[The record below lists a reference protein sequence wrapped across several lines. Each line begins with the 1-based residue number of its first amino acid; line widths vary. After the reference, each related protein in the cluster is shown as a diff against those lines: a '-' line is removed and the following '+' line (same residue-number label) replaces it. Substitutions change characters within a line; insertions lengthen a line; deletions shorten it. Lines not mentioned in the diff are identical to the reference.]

1 MKLYIYLILFSF
13 IFSDDL
19 KNVQVLDITSNREM
33 KKYMKSISKDLGTK
47 CKSCHIMDDKS
58 LDTPKKA
65 IAREMITL
73 TRQINDFLKLMS
85 KAEMEA
91 DNFYNKNSLHDKEL
105 AAMRAMIDDEY
116 DDKVAKVTCWTCH
129 KGKLEVEQTR
139 PVEE

>member
-58 LDTPKKA
+58 LINFNFDT
-65 IAREMITL
+65 
-73 TRQINDFLKLMS
+73 
-85 KAEMEA
+85 
-91 DNFYNKNSLHDKEL
+91 FY
-105 AAMRAMIDDEY
+105 
-116 DDKVAKVTCWTCH
+116 V
-129 KGKLEVEQTR
+129 
-139 PVEE
+139 PF

>member
-58 LDTPKKA
+58 LDTPEKD
-65 IAREMITL
+65 IAREMMIL
-73 TRQINDFLKLMS
+73 TRHINEILLTIENENHEKIS
-85 KAEMEA
+85 P
-91 DNFYNKNSLHDKEL
+91 
-105 AAMRAMIDDEY
+105 
-116 DDKVAKVTCWTCH
+116 VTCWTCH
-129 KGKLEVEQTR
+129 KGSFEVEKTR

>member
-58 LDTPKKA
+58 LDTPEKD
-65 IAREMITL
+65 IAREMMIL
-73 TRQINDFLKLMS
+73 TRHINEILLTIENENHEKIS
-85 KAEMEA
+85 P
-91 DNFYNKNSLHDKEL
+91 
-105 AAMRAMIDDEY
+105 
-116 DDKVAKVTCWTCH
+116 VTCWTCH
-129 KGKLEVEQTR
+129 KGSFEVEQTR

>member
-19 KNVQVLDITSNREM
+19 KNVQVLDIKSNREM

-58 LDTPKKA
+58 LDTPEKD
-65 IAREMITL
+65 IAREMIIL
-73 TRQINDFLKLMS
+73 TRHINEILLT
-85 KAEMEA
+85 ME
-91 DNFYNKNSLHDKEL
+91 NENHEKISP
-105 AAMRAMIDDEY
+105 
-116 DDKVAKVTCWTCH
+116 VTCWTCH
-129 KGKLEVEQTR
+129 KGSFEVEQTR

>member
-1 MKLYIYLILFSF
+1 MKLFIYIIFFSL

-58 LDTPKKA
+58 LDTPEKD
-65 IAREMITL
+65 IAREMMIL
-73 TRQINDFLKLMS
+73 TRHINEILLTIENENHEKIS
-85 KAEMEA
+85 P
-91 DNFYNKNSLHDKEL
+91 
-105 AAMRAMIDDEY
+105 
-116 DDKVAKVTCWTCH
+116 VTCWTCH
-129 KGKLEVEQTR
+129 KGSFEVEHTR

>member
-58 LDTPKKA
+58 LDTPEKD
-65 IAREMITL
+65 IAREMMIL
-73 TRQINDFLKLMS
+73 TRHINEILLTIENENHEKIS
-85 KAEMEA
+85 P
-91 DNFYNKNSLHDKEL
+91 
-105 AAMRAMIDDEY
+105 
-116 DDKVAKVTCWTCH
+116 VTCWTCH
-129 KGKLEVEQTR
+129 KGSFEVEHTR

>member
-1 MKLYIYLILFSF
+1 MKLFIYIIFFSL

-58 LDTPKKA
+58 SDTPEKD
-65 IAREMITL
+65 IAREMIIL
-73 TRQINDFLKLMS
+73 TRHINEILLT
-85 KAEMEA
+85 ME
-91 DNFYNKNSLHDKEL
+91 NENHEKISP
-105 AAMRAMIDDEY
+105 
-116 DDKVAKVTCWTCH
+116 VTCWTCH
-129 KGKLEVEQTR
+129 KGSFEVEKTR

>member
-1 MKLYIYLILFSF
+1 MKLYIYLIFFSL

-58 LDTPKKA
+58 LDTPEKD
-65 IAREMITL
+65 IAREMMIL
-73 TRQINDFLKLMS
+73 TRHINEILLTIENENHEKIS
-85 KAEMEA
+85 P
-91 DNFYNKNSLHDKEL
+91 
-105 AAMRAMIDDEY
+105 
-116 DDKVAKVTCWTCH
+116 VTCWTCH
-129 KGKLEVEQTR
+129 KGSFEVEKTR

>member
-58 LDTPKKA
+58 LDTPEKD
-65 IAREMITL
+65 IAREMMIL
-73 TRQINDFLKLMS
+73 TRHINEILLTIENENEEKIS
-85 KAEMEA
+85 P
-91 DNFYNKNSLHDKEL
+91 
-105 AAMRAMIDDEY
+105 I
-116 DDKVAKVTCWTCH
+116 TCWTCH
-129 KGKLEVEQTR
+129 KGSFEVEQTR

>member
-1 MKLYIYLILFSF
+1 MKLFIYIIFFSL

-58 LDTPKKA
+58 LDTPEKD
-65 IAREMITL
+65 IAREMMIL
-73 TRQINDFLKLMS
+73 TRHINEILLTIENENHEKIS
-85 KAEMEA
+85 P
-91 DNFYNKNSLHDKEL
+91 
-105 AAMRAMIDDEY
+105 
-116 DDKVAKVTCWTCH
+116 VTCWTCH
-129 KGKLEVEQTR
+129 KGSFEVEQTR

>member
-1 MKLYIYLILFSF
+1 MKLYIYIILFSF

-58 LDTPKKA
+58 LDTPEKD
-65 IAREMITL
+65 IAREMMIL
-73 TRQINDFLKLMS
+73 TRHINEILLTIENENHEKIS
-85 KAEMEA
+85 
-91 DNFYNKNSLHDKEL
+91 S
-105 AAMRAMIDDEY
+105 
-116 DDKVAKVTCWTCH
+116 VTCWTCH
-129 KGKLEVEQTR
+129 KGSFEVEKTR

>member
-1 MKLYIYLILFSF
+1 MKLFIYIILFSL

-58 LDTPKKA
+58 LDTPEKD
-65 IAREMITL
+65 IAREMMIL
-73 TRQINDFLKLMS
+73 TRHINEILLTIENENHEKIS
-85 KAEMEA
+85 P
-91 DNFYNKNSLHDKEL
+91 
-105 AAMRAMIDDEY
+105 
-116 DDKVAKVTCWTCH
+116 VTCWTCH
-129 KGKLEVEQTR
+129 KGSFEVEQTR